1 MPAIKPTSTAGMRWQ
16 SFLLLLMMTA
26 CSSEESNLALGTL
39 ERDRIVLTA
48 TANEIVTEL
57 PVTEGARVEA
67 GQLLVQLDPDKQ
79 TLIISSL
86 QAELKQYET
95 VVERLR
101 NGPRSEEIRAARAH
115 VAFAEARLTESRQ
128 QLTRIEQLVQQNASA
143 PSELDSAVATNA
155 SNEANLQ
162 DATAQ
167 LELLLA
173 GTRPEEIA
181 EAEARLQGVSAR
193 LALEQRKLEELSI
206 VATRSGT
213 LDTLP
218 YHLGERVVSGTPIAI
233 LLSGPSYARVHIPE
247 SSRAAIDVGTRLTV
261 HVDGADGSFTGTV
274 RWISK
279 DPEFTP
285 YYALNSLER
294 SRLVYRAEVE
304 LAEQA
309 TDLPAGLPAQV
320 ELPR

>member
-1 MPAIKPTSTAGMRWQ
+1 MPAINPTPAPGMRWLYLV
-16 SFLLLLMMTA
+16 LLLITA

-48 TANEIVTEL
+48 TANEIVTRL
-57 PVTEGARVEA
+57 PVEEGASVEA
-67 GQLLVQLDPDKQ
+67 GQLLVQLDPTKQ
-79 TLIISSL
+79 ALVIDNL
-86 QAELKQYET
+86 QAELKAHET
-95 VVERLR
+95 VLQRLR
-101 NGPRSEEIRAARAH
+101 NGPRAEEIRAARAH

-143 PSELDSAVATNA
+143 PSELDTAVATTA

-162 DATAQ
+162 DANAQ

-173 GTRPEEIA
+173 GTRPEEIV
-181 EAEARLQGVSAR
+181 EAEARLQGIRAR
-193 LALEQRKLEELSI
+193 LALEQRKLEELSVI
-206 VATRSGT
+206 ATRSGT

-218 YHLGERVVSGTPIAI
+218 YHLGERVAVGTPIAV

-247 SSRAAIDVGTRLTV
+247 SRRAAIDIGSELGVY
-261 HVDGADGSFTGTV
+261 VDGADRRFTGTV

-304 LAEQA
+304 LSSEAS
-309 TDLPAGLPAQV
+309 DLPAGLPAQV